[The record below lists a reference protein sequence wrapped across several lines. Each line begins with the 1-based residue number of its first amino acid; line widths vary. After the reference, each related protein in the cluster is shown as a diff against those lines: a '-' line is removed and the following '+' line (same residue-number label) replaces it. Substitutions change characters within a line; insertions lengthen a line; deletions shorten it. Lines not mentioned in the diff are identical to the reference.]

1 MMQRVKVILF
11 SRRRMLRTMMTPLD
25 KHLEQI
31 NALTNQPYPN
41 RISAARYDQLSLLLN
56 ESGDT
61 R

>member
-1 MMQRVKVILF
+1 
-11 SRRRMLRTMMTPLD
+11 MTPLD